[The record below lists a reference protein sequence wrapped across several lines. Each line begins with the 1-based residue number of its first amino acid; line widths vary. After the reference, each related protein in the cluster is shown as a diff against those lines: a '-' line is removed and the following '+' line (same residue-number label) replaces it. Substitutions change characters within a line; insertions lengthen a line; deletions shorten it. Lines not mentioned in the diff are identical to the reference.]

1 VQRRQQLPYPNSE
14 SKHGNSAL
22 PAASHFDAM
31 QKNLSAI
38 MGSHDLSSEQ
48 LYDWLRK
55 TSTGLDYGEISIRFT
70 IHQGVVTRVRR
81 ELALTERP
89 LGREM

>member
-1 VQRRQQLPYPNSE
+1 MQYPNSE
-14 SKHGNSAL
+14 SKPSNSEL
-22 PAASHFDAM
+22 PVASHIDAM

-55 TSTGLDYGEISIRFT
+55 TSSGLDYGELSIRFT

-89 LGREM
+89 LGR